1 MIHTPDRPEHQA
13 RALLRAAASA
23 HTARGHRVFVLPLER
38 PQGDGVGELLSDAA
52 QALLDNGW

>member
-1 MIHTPDRPEHQA
+1 
-13 RALLRAAASA
+13 
-23 HTARGHRVFVLPLER
+23 VVVLPLER